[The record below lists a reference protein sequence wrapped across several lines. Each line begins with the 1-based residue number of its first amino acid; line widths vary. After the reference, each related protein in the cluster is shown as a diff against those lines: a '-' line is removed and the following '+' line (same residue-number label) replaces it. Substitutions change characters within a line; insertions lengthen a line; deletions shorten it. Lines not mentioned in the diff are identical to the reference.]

1 MIPFFPHRLLYA
13 GLMLLLSPACKNSS
27 ESADQPAAQNGTQ
40 EMIRLVNEANKKID
54 PSKVPYFFNAARA
67 EYYSQLADQATDP
80 LQRISH
86 RMNFGY
92 ELLSAGENE
101 QSIIVLESLL
111 EEVQKIP
118 EATEDDLQSI
128 KRLIALNYFRLGE
141 QNNCIAQP
149 NAESCIF
156 PISEKGVYA
165 IKTATERAIQ
175 LFEEMLQSKPDNYES
190 IWMLNIAYMSLGRYP
205 QDVPAKWLLPESSFR
220 SQTAFPA
227 FVNAAAKAG
236 LKGPALSGGTAVD
249 DFNNDGLLDIFAS
262 SWGVADQ
269 IRFYINK
276 GDGTFEESSQKAGLT
291 GVTGGLNVAHAD
303 YDNDG
308 WMDLLV
314 LRGAWF
320 AQQGEIPNS
329 LLRNNG
335 DGTFTDVTIAAGLL
349 SYHPTQA
356 AVWTDFNL
364 DGWLDL
370 FIGNEST
377 MGTTDQPCEFYLS
390 NGKDPKTGQVTFTNQ
405 IDACGLSNLRGM
417 IKGVASS
424 DINNDGRPDLYISQ
438 FDRPNQLLINIGIA
452 ENGLVSFQDVTQHTG
467 TGEPLNSFPC
477 WFWDYDNDGWE
488 DIFAAS
494 YSIQGGV
501 SASEMMMKYYLD
513 KPVENL
519 PRLYRNLGNGKFE
532 NVAPKVGLNEPI
544 YGMGSNYGDL
554 NNDGFLD
561 CYIGTGAPSFSALV
575 PNKMYLNNKGVSFL
589 DVTTSSRTGHLQ
601 KGHGVGFGDFDNDGD
616 EDIFAVIG
624 GAFEGD
630 VSENALFMNPSGNNN
645 PWLRI
650 VLEGRKVNRSAI
662 GARVLVQ
669 LVDSKGETRYLFRT
683 VSGGSSF
690 GGNSMELEFGL
701 GDAQRVEEVHVI
713 WPDKARTFSKHAN
726 IPMNKKIK
734 IVEGQT
740 EVEVLEE
747 RKISFQGL

>member
-1 MIPFFPHRLLYA
+1 M
-13 GLMLLLSPACKNSS
+13 
-27 ESADQPAAQNGTQ
+27 
-40 EMIRLVNEANKKID
+40 
-54 PSKVPYFFNAARA
+54 
-67 EYYSQLADQATDP
+67 
-80 LQRISH
+80 
-86 RMNFGY
+86 
-92 ELLSAGENE
+92 
-101 QSIIVLESLL
+101 
-111 EEVQKIP
+111 
-118 EATEDDLQSI
+118 
-128 KRLIALNYFRLGE
+128 
-141 QNNCIAQP
+141 
-149 NAESCIF
+149 
-156 PISEKGVYA
+156 
-165 IKTATERAIQ
+165 
-175 LFEEMLQSKPDNYES
+175 
-190 IWMLNIAYMSLGRYP
+190 
-205 QDVPAKWLLPESSFR
+205 
-220 SQTAFPA
+220 
-227 FVNAAAKAG
+227 
-236 LKGPALSGGTAVD
+236 
-249 DFNNDGLLDIFAS
+249 
-262 SWGVADQ
+262 
-269 IRFYINK
+269 
-276 GDGTFEESSQKAGLT
+276 
-291 GVTGGLNVAHAD
+291 
-303 YDNDG
+303 
-308 WMDLLV
+308 
-314 LRGAWF
+314 
-320 AQQGEIPNS
+320 
-329 LLRNNG
+329 
-335 DGTFTDVTIAAGLL
+335 
-349 SYHPTQA
+349 
-356 AVWTDFNL
+356 
-364 DGWLDL
+364 
-370 FIGNEST
+370 
-377 MGTTDQPCEFYLS
+377 
-390 NGKDPKTGQVTFTNQ
+390 
-405 IDACGLSNLRGM
+405 
-417 IKGVASS
+417 
-424 DINNDGRPDLYISQ
+424 
-438 FDRPNQLLINIGIA
+438 LINIGITK
-452 ENGLVSFQDVTQHTG
+452 NGLVSFQDVTQHTG

-532 NVAPKVGLNEPI
+532 NVAPKLGLNEPI

-669 LVDSKGETRYLFRT
+669 LVDSKGETCYLFRT

-726 IPMNKKIK
+726 IPMNKKIR
-734 IVEGQT
+734 ILEGEL
-740 EVEVLEE
+740 EVEVLRKGRLAFRAYEQSINPPPRFFRRPTDRRIYYPLRRSGARQTRRDLHPGRGHPHGPVVDDGSRAAGRDIPAARRVVSHSWDHE
-747 RKISFQGL
+747 REGNIDILHQ

>member
-1 MIPFFPHRLLYA
+1 MIPFFPHRLLFA
-13 GLMLLLSPACKNSS
+13 GLLLLLLSPACKNSS
-27 ESADQPAAQNGTQ
+27 EPADQPAAQNGTQ

-205 QDVPAKWLLPESSFR
+205 RDVPAKWLLPESSFR

-390 NGKDPKTGQVTFTNQ
+390 NGKDPKTGQVTFSNQ

-424 DINNDGRPDLYISQ
+424 DINNDGRPDLYI
-438 FDRPNQLLINIGIA
+438 F
-452 ENGLVSFQDVTQHTG
+452 
-467 TGEPLNSFPC
+467 
-477 WFWDYDNDGWE
+477 
-488 DIFAAS
+488 
-494 YSIQGGV
+494 
-501 SASEMMMKYYLD
+501 
-513 KPVENL
+513 
-519 PRLYRNLGNGKFE
+519 
-532 NVAPKVGLNEPI
+532 
-544 YGMGSNYGDL
+544 
-554 NNDGFLD
+554 
-561 CYIGTGAPSFSALV
+561 
-575 PNKMYLNNKGVSFL
+575 
-589 DVTTSSRTGHLQ
+589 
-601 KGHGVGFGDFDNDGD
+601 
-616 EDIFAVIG
+616 
-624 GAFEGD
+624 
-630 VSENALFMNPSGNNN
+630 
-645 PWLRI
+645 
-650 VLEGRKVNRSAI
+650 
-662 GARVLVQ
+662 
-669 LVDSKGETRYLFRT
+669 
-683 VSGGSSF
+683 
-690 GGNSMELEFGL
+690 
-701 GDAQRVEEVHVI
+701 
-713 WPDKARTFSKHAN
+713 
-726 IPMNKKIK
+726 
-734 IVEGQT
+734 
-740 EVEVLEE
+740 
-747 RKISFQGL
+747 